1 MPLSTIFSSNY
12 KWWVFGAIAL
22 GTFVSVISA
31 ASVPLA
37 LSTIGKH
44 FDADLSTV
52 QWVTIGETLF
62 ISVFLLPAGR
72 IADIIGRKK
81 VYVIGLII
89 FALTSVMA
97 GSATFLGMLIAA
109 KALQGVGSAM
119 IQANGMAMIVS
130 VFPSEERGK
139 ALGLHLG
146 VVGTGAILGPVISG
160 VLIDAFGWEAVFL
173 INVPTAVIAIAAS
186 VLILNNR
193 RISQDA
199 AAGRAPA
206 FDWGG
211 AVLSAAALLV
221 FLLTI
226 TNGNRL
232 GWDSVLCA
240 TGLALSVGSGLAFIW
255 WELRVPNPM
264 LDLRLFNRPVFA
276 RGVAAGWLSFLGV
289 VSAMFL
295 MPIYLQDVLGYSPR
309 EAGLILISGAV
320 AMTLVGPIAGG
331 ISDKVGW
338 RKLTV
343 AGMVLSSAS
352 LFALAATLDENTSLP
367 VVIVLVTAQM
377 TGLGLF
383 ISPNTSSIL
392 SAVERHRYGVVSALT
407 QLTRNTASVV
417 GIAAL
422 TAIVV
427 ATMASMGVESTLDAV
442 AEEPRAFVIGVQRA
456 LWAMGGLMVIGLV
469 ISAFTSERR
478 REVTEPTPQVEL
490 SEVTSD

>member
-1 MPLSTIFSSNY
+1 MPLSTTFSSNY
-12 KWWVFGAIAL
+12 KWWVFRTIAL
-22 GTFVSVISA
+22 GTFVSVLSA

-44 FDADLSTV
+44 FDTDLSTV
-52 QWVTIGETLF
+52 QWVTIGETLS

-72 IADIIGRKK
+72 IADIIGRKR

-89 FALTSVMA
+89 FALTSAMA

-109 KALQGVGSAM
+109 KALQGLGSAM

-130 VFPSEERGK
+130 VFPTKERGK
-139 ALGLHLG
+139 ALGFHLG
-146 VVGTGAILGPVISG
+146 VVGTGAILGPVLSG
-160 VLIDAFGWEAVFL
+160 LLIDAFGWEAVFL

-186 VLILNNR
+186 VLILDNKQ
-193 RISQDA
+193 ISQDMPE
-199 AAGRAPA
+199 GRVPA

-211 AVLSAAALLV
+211 AVLSALGLLV

-232 GWDSVLCA
+232 GWNSVLCV
-240 TGLALSVGSGLAFIW
+240 TGVLLSGGLGLAFIW
-255 WELRVPNPM
+255 WELRAPNPM
-264 LDLRLFNRPVFA
+264 LDIRLFKRPVFA

-320 AMTLVGPIAGG
+320 AMTLVGPIAGEV
-331 ISDKVGW
+331 SDKLGW
-338 RKLTV
+338 RILTV
-343 AGMVLSSAS
+343 SGMALSSAS
-352 LFALAATLDENTSLP
+352 IFALAAGLNENTSLW
-367 VVIVLVTAQM
+367 VVVVLVTAQM
-377 TGLGLF
+377 AALGLF

-417 GIAAL
+417 GIAAI
-422 TAIVV
+422 TAVVV
-427 ATMASMGVESTLDAV
+427 ATMASMGADSKLDAV
-442 AEEPRAFVIGVQRA
+442 AEEPHAFVVGVQRA
-456 LWAMGGLMVIGLV
+456 LWGMGALMVVGMV
-469 ISAFTSERR
+469 ISAFKSEGH
-478 REVTEPTPQVEL
+478 REVTESAPQAGL
-490 SEVTSD
+490 SDAASD